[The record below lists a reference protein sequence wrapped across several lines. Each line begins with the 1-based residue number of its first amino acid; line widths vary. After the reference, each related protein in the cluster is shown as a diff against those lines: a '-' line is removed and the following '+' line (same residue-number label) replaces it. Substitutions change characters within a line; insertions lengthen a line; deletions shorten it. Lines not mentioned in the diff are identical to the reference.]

1 MLRSPYTRQE
11 CSRFHIDEGQE
22 DSMWLRRAHEPS
34 TIQKTVFSGVGGK
47 RERDS
52 LGRCARMASRREL
65 EKKSLNQ
72 LENVT

>member
-22 DSMWLRRAHEPS
+22 DSMWLRRAHEP
-34 TIQKTVFSGVGGK
+34 QLFRKRYLGGG
-47 RERDS
+47 ERDS
-52 LGRCARMASRREL
+52 LGRCARMASQREL
-65 EKKSLNQ
+65 EKKNLNQ